1 MTVDLKTMAFFITS
15 MIAIYWLAR
24 SVMIAEIDDL
34 DEFLSDPEVGILD
47 KALADLIQME
57 D

>member
-1 MTVDLKTMAFFITS
+1 MTVDLNTMAFFITS

-24 SVMIAEIDDL
+24 SVMIAEIENL
-34 DEFLSDPEVGILD
+34 DEFPTDSEVEILD

>member
-1 MTVDLKTMAFFITS
+1 MTVDLKTMAFYITS

-24 SVMIAEIDDL
+24 SVMIAEIDEL
-34 DEFLSDPEVGILD
+34 DEFLSDSEVEILD

>member
-1 MTVDLKTMAFFITS
+1 MIVDLKTMAFFITS
-15 MIAIYWLAR
+15 MIAIYCLAR

-34 DEFLSDPEVGILD
+34 DEFPSDSEVEILD
-47 KALADLIQME
+47 NALVDLIQME

>member
-34 DEFLSDPEVGILD
+34 DEFPSIGKVEIID
-47 KALADLIQME
+47 KALEDLNQME
-57 D
+57 T

>member
-1 MTVDLKTMAFFITS
+1 MTVDLNTMAFFITS
-15 MIAIYWLAR
+15 MVAIYWLAR

-34 DEFLSDPEVGILD
+34 DEFPSDGKVEILD

>member
-34 DEFLSDPEVGILD
+34 DEFPSDPEVEILD
-47 KALADLIQME
+47 KALVDLIQME

>member
-24 SVMIAEIDDL
+24 SVMIAEIDEL
-34 DEFLSDPEVGILD
+34 DEFLSDIEVEILD
-47 KALADLIQME
+47 EALADLIQME